1 MKEFRAASSKPGRKR
16 ARTFRFSELSTN
28 SQYRFVLPGE
38 RLHELEWR
46 ECLTALNRSKPV
58 PKFIVAS
65 GSLPPGAPDDF
76 YAQAAAM
83 ARKLGA
89 KFFLDT
95 SVVPLAAA
103 LEYGVDL
110 IKPNLREIRDL
121 TGAALADEADLIA
134 GRCPQLYRRRKGRNR
149 RTIARS
155 SRCHSH
161 HAGASSAIAATA
173 DQAG

>member
-1 MKEFRAASSKPGRKR
+1 MKS
-16 ARTFRFSELSTN
+16 
-28 SQYRFVLPGE
+28 
-38 RLHELEWR
+38 EWR

-65 GSLPPGAPDDF
+65 GSLPPGAPNDF

-95 SVVPLAAA
+95 SGAPLAAA

-121 TGAALADEADLIA
+121 TGAALADEADWIA
-134 GRCPQLYRRRKGRNR
+134 AARNYIDAGKVADR

-155 SRCHSH
+155 SRRHAH